1 MRGREWEG
9 IPVVKKKAKASV
21 DQKAEQIRK
30 KRREIVRATRDK
42 ARNVKRAAENMEDL
56 CIVCGKRIK
65 KGQPIRIMPKDK
77 KCQEVRVYHLRT
89 CGPGSTNWQAFKAN
103 REKSPRKASRWIQ
116 LSFNWKEPKR

>member
-1 MRGREWEG
+1 M
-9 IPVVKKKAKASV
+9 VKKKAKASV